1 MCRYLLQSIIF
12 KESNLQKMKLRIIIL
27 VAVLFFTNRSAAQP
41 GFEELIQSLM
51 SQENYKYASAGI
63 HIVDLSSGEE
73 VYGLNSDKLM
83 IPASTMKLVTSA
95 AALQILGPDYRFH
108 TKIGYTGEIVDAT
121 LHGDLVVIGG
131 GDPALGSEYFMA
143 HYYQPD
149 FLQSW
154 AEQVKAAGI
163 KRVDGNLVLDGSLY
177 DSEKIPP
184 NWIWEDMGNYYGAGA
199 SALTA
204 YDNLFR
210 ITFRSPRKA
219 NQPTEIVAVYPKV
232 SGLAFKNEV
241 LSSNINRDRA
251 FVFGSPLD
259 GKRVIRGT
267 IPKNRSAF
275 TIKASNPFPEQMLAD
290 NLWQQLNNAGV
301 FISGNVVFKK
311 VSAHKFQNIY
321 IQESP
326 QLAEIVRVL
335 NIESVNLFAEHLVKQ
350 IAAETNEIGNRE
362 EGLQQITDFY
372 RKNNFDTNQI
382 VMEDGSGLS
391 HFNLVTPQFFTHL
404 LSYMANSEQI
414 FPVFEN
420 SLPSAGE
427 GTLYQFNP
435 ENFSEE
441 SLLAKSGSMTRV
453 RCYAGYLTANSGNK
467 LAFSFM
473 YNHFA
478 GNHSELIN
486 SLEDIFIAL
495 KKEY

>member
-1 MCRYLLQSIIF
+1 
-12 KESNLQKMKLRIIIL
+12 
-27 VAVLFFTNRSAAQP
+27 
-41 GFEELIQSLM
+41 
-51 SQENYKYASAGI
+51 
-63 HIVDLSSGEE
+63 
-73 VYGLNSDKLM
+73 
-83 IPASTMKLVTSA
+83 
-95 AALQILGPDYRFH
+95 
-108 TKIGYTGEIVDAT
+108 
-121 LHGDLVVIGG
+121 
-131 GDPALGSEYFMA
+131 
-143 HYYQPD
+143 
-149 FLQSW
+149 
-154 AEQVKAAGI
+154 
-163 KRVDGNLVLDGSLY
+163 
-177 DSEKIPP
+177 
-184 NWIWEDMGNYYGAGA
+184 MGNYYGAGA

-259 GKRVIRGT
+259 GKRVIRGV
-267 IPKNRSAF
+267 IPKNRPAF
-275 TIKASNPFPEQMLAD
+275 TIKASNPFPEQMLAGD
-290 NLWQQLNNAGV
+290 FWQQLNNAGI
-301 FISGNVVFKK
+301 FITGNVVFEK
-311 VSAHKFQNIY
+311 VSAYNFQNIY

-350 IAAETNEIGNRE
+350 IAAEATGVGNRE
-362 EGLQQITDFY
+362 DGLQQITDFY

-382 VMEDGSGLS
+382 VMDDGSGLS

-404 LSYMANSEQI
+404 LSYMSTSEQI
-414 FPVFEN
+414 FPAFEN

-435 ENFSEE
+435 ENFSEKL
-441 SLLAKSGSMTRV
+441 LLAKSGSMTRV
-453 RCYAGYLTANSGNK
+453 RCYAGYLTTNSGNK

-486 SLEDIFIAL
+486 LLEDIFIAL

>member
-1 MCRYLLQSIIF
+1 
-12 KESNLQKMKLRIIIL
+12 
-27 VAVLFFTNRSAAQP
+27 SAAQS
-41 GFEELIQSLM
+41 GIEELIQNLI
-51 SQENYKYASAGI
+51 SQENYKHASAGI
-63 HIVDLSSGEE
+63 HIVDLSSGEV
-73 VYGLNSDKLM
+73 VYTLNSDKLM

-95 AALQILGPDYRFH
+95 AALQILGPDYRFL
-108 TKIGYTGEIVDAT
+108 TKIGYTGEIVDGT

-143 HYYQPD
+143 HYYQPH

-154 AEQVKAAGI
+154 AEQVKVAGI
-163 KRVDGNLVLDGSLY
+163 KRVEGNLVLDGSLY

-184 NWIWEDMGNYYGAGA
+184 TWIWEDMGNYYGAGA
-199 SALTA
+199 SALTV

-232 SGLAFKNEV
+232 SGLTFKNEV

-251 FVFGSPLD
+251 YVFGSPLD
-259 GKRVIRGT
+259 GERVIRGT
-267 IPKNRSAF
+267 IPKNRPAF
-275 TIKASNPFPEQMLAD
+275 TIKASNSFPDQMLAD
-290 NLWQQLNNAGV
+290 DFWQQLNNAGI
-301 FISGNVVFKK
+301 FISGNFVFKK
-311 VSAHKFQNIY
+311 VSVHNFQNIY

-326 QLAEIVRVL
+326 QLAEIVQVL

-350 IAAETNEIGNRE
+350 IAAETIGVGNRE
-362 EGLQQITDFY
+362 DGLQQITDFY
-372 RKNNFDTNQI
+372 RKNNFDANQI

-404 LSYMANSEQI
+404 LRYMATSEQI
-414 FPVFEN
+414 FPAFKN

-435 ENFSEE
+435 VNFSEK
-441 SLLAKSGSMTRV
+441 SLLTKSGSMSRV
-453 RCYAGYLTANSGNK
+453 RCYAGYLTTTSGK
-467 LAFSFM
+467 TLAFSFM
-473 YNHFA
+473 FNHFA

-486 SLEDIFIAL
+486 LLEDIFITM
-495 KKEY
+495 KEQY

>member
-1 MCRYLLQSIIF
+1 
-12 KESNLQKMKLRIIIL
+12 MKLRIIIF
-27 VAVLFFTNRSAAQP
+27 VAVLFFRNWSTAQP
-41 GFEELIQSLM
+41 GFEELIQNLM
-51 SQENYKYASAGI
+51 AQENYKHATAGI

-73 VYGLNSDKLM
+73 VYALNSDKLM

-95 AALQILGPDYRFH
+95 AALQILGPDYRFQ

-121 LHGDLVVIGG
+121 LQGDLVVIGG
-131 GDPALGSEYFMA
+131 GDPALGSEYFTT
-143 HYYQPD
+143 HYYQPN

-154 AEQVKAAGI
+154 AEQVNAAGI
-163 KRVDGNLVLDGSLY
+163 KRVEGNLVLDGSLY

-184 NWIWEDMGNYYGAGA
+184 KWIWEDIANYYGAGA

-232 SGLAFKNEV
+232 GGLTFKNEV

-290 NLWQQLNNAGV
+290 NLWQQLNNAGI

-335 NIESVNLFAEHLVKQ
+335 NIESVNLFTEHLVKQ
-350 IAAETNEIGNRE
+350 IAVETNEIGNRE
-362 EGLQQITDFY
+362 DGLQQITDFY

-427 GTLYQFNP
+427 GTLYQFDP

-453 RCYAGYLTANSGNK
+453 RCYAGYLTANSGKK

-473 YNHFA
+473 FNHFS
-478 GNHSELIN
+478 GSHSELIN
-486 SLEDIFIAL
+486 LLGDIFIAL